1 MTASIVVV
9 DDTPLNLDLL
19 AGILAGQGY
28 RIRTHASGAAAL
40 AAVNDDPPDLVLLDA
55 MMPEMDGYEVCR
67 RLAGDARTKGIPV
80 LFISALEGTL
90 DKVKAFEAGAVDYLT
105 KPFEPE
111 EVLARVRTHLSLKQS
126 RQELERANAD
136 LKQALEEV
144 RTLKGLLPIC
154 ANCKRIRKDGH
165 PAEDQASWVAIES
178 YIRDRTGA
186 QFSHGICP
194 KCSAELYSDLPTPR
208 GG

>member
-1 MTASIVVV
+1 MTPSILVV

-19 AGILAGQGY
+19 AGILAGRGY
-28 RIRTHASGAAAL
+28 RIMPHASGAAAL
-40 AAVNDDPPDLVLLDA
+40 AAVDEDPPDLVLLDV
-55 MMPEMDGYEVCR
+55 MMPGMDGYEVCR
-67 RLAGDARTKGIPV
+67 RLAGNERTKTIPV

-90 DKVKAFEAGAVDYLT
+90 DKVKAFEAGAVDYVT

-111 EVLARVRTHLSLKQS
+111 EVLARVRTHLALKES
-126 RQELERANAD
+126 REKLERANAD
-136 LKQALEEV
+136 LKLALEEV

-154 ANCKRIRKDGH
+154 ASCKRIRKDGH
-165 PAEDQASWVAIES
+165 PPEKQESWVAIES

-194 KCSAELYSDLPTPR
+194 KCYATLYPGLPDPGR
-208 GG
+208 E